1 MKLYLTNK
9 EDHTV
14 PGPVLEFYDAHKPV
28 TLQVDAS
35 KTGIGAVVLQDGK
48 PVAYAS
54 KALTGT
60 QEAYT
65 QIESSPLR
73 VQRMTVTYKPEL

>member
-9 EDHTV
+9 EDHNV
-14 PGPVLEFYDAHKPV
+14 PGPVLESYDAHKPA

-35 KTGIGAVVLQDGK
+35 KTGIGAVVLQDGQ

-54 KALTGT
+54 KALTAA

-65 QIESSPLR
+65 QLR
-73 VQRMTVTYKPEL
+73 VHR

>member
-9 EDHTV
+9 EDHNI
-14 PGPVLEFYDAHKPV
+14 PGPVLEFYDPHKPV

-35 KTGIGAVVLQDGK
+35 KTGIGAVVVQDGK
-48 PVAYAS
+48 PVAHAS
-54 KALTGT
+54 KALTAT
-60 QEAYT
+60 QEAYI

-73 VQRMTVTYKPEL
+73 VQRMAVKYKPEL